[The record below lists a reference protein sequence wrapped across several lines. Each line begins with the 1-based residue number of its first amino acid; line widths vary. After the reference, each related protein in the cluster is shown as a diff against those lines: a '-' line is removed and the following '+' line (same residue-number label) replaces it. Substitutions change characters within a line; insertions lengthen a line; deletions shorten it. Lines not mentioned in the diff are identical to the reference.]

1 MNFLFAKHLR
11 GDKDGDMK
19 TYGKILLTTL
29 PLVIVS
35 LWVIVETTYFFS
47 RTALVDLGETWLDTR
62 LSEAMVIVSSQE
74 QMLRDYGLADI
85 PASITKAQM
94 DAVTSI
100 ADIGVGKLGYMI
112 VVTRQ
117 GRMVSHPDPAMV
129 HTRVHDA
136 GWFENLS
143 NGVPRLKMTL
153 TGEPVLARAAYFEP
167 WEWYVL
173 AVDPMQEIYGVADRM
188 RPVLYAMGVFVALII
203 SLALMLLTRR
213 LTRPL
218 KELVQGADRIGKG
231 DLDTRIPVHSRD
243 EFGHLARE
251 FNQMAGRLQETLT
264 ALKHSEQHFRA
275 LIENASDM
283 IWVLDGHGYFKYVSP
298 STRRI
303 LGYDPESL
311 MGTDSFEKHHPEDR
325 QAARNRF
332 KRRVQDTLPQP
343 DPTAE
348 QRYRHRDGT
357 YLVLESITQSMVNHP
372 AVRGVIVNARDIT
385 ERKKAEQA
393 LKRSHQE
400 LENRVAERTRNLT
413 LLNQALNNEI
423 LVRKQ
428 KEQELKKANQA
439 KSEFLANMSHEIRTP
454 LNAIIGFS
462 EVLSAMASDS
472 QQQNYLQ
479 AVITSGKHLLDL
491 INDLLDLSRIEAGK
505 IDIQTTPVSLSALFQ
520 EIHHLFRVK
529 LANKELDFVIHMD
542 DQMPDF
548 LMLDEMRLRQVLTN
562 LVANAVKFTEHGRI
576 RLSATIRDSAAKDT
590 VDLEIQVQDTGIG
603 IAGDKLQL
611 IFESFEQGHTDITR
625 KYGGTGLGL
634 TICRQLVALMKGCI
648 DVDSRSSS
656 GSTFTIV
663 LPGVAVSRNKRRE
676 PKTAEAKGPDESRTA
691 GQPALSESLIQE
703 AVAKHPGLP
712 PLLRET
718 IEPLLPGAQEG
729 VIMSDARAIADH
741 FIALGRRFDLP
752 GFTRFG
758 QALAEDVQAF
768 DLEKIAPSLARL
780 SILLK
785 EMPGK

>member
-1 MNFLFAKHLR
+1 
-11 GDKDGDMK
+11 MK

-74 QMLRDYGLADI
+74 KMLREYGLADI

-94 DAVTSI
+94 DAVASI
-100 ADIGVGKLGYMI
+100 AEIGVGKLGYMI
-112 VVTRQ
+112 VVTRE
-117 GRMVSHPDPAMV
+117 GRMIAHPDPDMV

-136 GWFENLS
+136 EWFKNLS
-143 NGVPRLKMTL
+143 SGVPRLKMTM
-153 TGEPVLARAAYFEP
+153 GREPVLARAACFEP
-167 WEWYVL
+167 WEWYIL

-188 RPVLYAMGVFVALII
+188 RPVLYAMGLFVALII

-218 KELVQGADRIGKG
+218 KDLVQGADRIGKG
-231 DLDTRIPVHSRD
+231 DLDTRIPVQSRD
-243 EFGHLARE
+243 EFGHLAKE
-251 FNQMAGRLQETLT
+251 FNQMAVRLQETLT

-283 IWVLDGHGYFKYVSP
+283 IWILDAQGYIKYVSP

-303 LGYDPESL
+303 LGYNPESL
-311 MGTDSFEKHHPEDR
+311 LGTDSFENHHPEDR
-325 QAARNRF
+325 QAARDRF
-332 KRRVQDTLPQP
+332 KQRVQDTPPQP

-357 YLVLESITQSMVNHP
+357 YLVLESITQNMLGHP

-400 LENRVAERTRNLT
+400 LESRVAERTRNLT

-472 QQQNYLQ
+472 QQKNYLQ

-505 IDIQTTPVSLSALFQ
+505 IDIQTNPVSLTTLLN
-520 EIHHLFRVK
+520 EIHHLFKVK
-529 LANKELDFVIHMD
+529 LAHKQLDFVIHMD

-548 LMLDEMRLRQVLTN
+548 LMLDEMRLRQVVTN
-562 LVANAVKFTEHGRI
+562 LVANAVKFTEDGRI
-576 RLSATIRDSAAKDT
+576 RLSAAIQYSTNTAGDT
-590 VDLEIQVQDTGIG
+590 VDLVIQVQDTGIG
-603 IAGDKLQL
+603 ISEDNLHL

-634 TICRQLVALMKGCI
+634 TICRQLVALMKGRI
-648 DVDSRSSS
+648 EVESRPGT
-656 GSTFTIV
+656 GSTFTII
-663 LPGVAVSRNKRRE
+663 LPGVAVSRDEKPRQ
-676 PKTAEAKGPDESRTA
+676 KTSAVPDPDEGPLA
-691 GQPALSESLIQE
+691 CQPILPENLVQE
-703 AVAKHPGLP
+703 AVDRHPDLQ
-712 PLLRET
+712 PLLAAT
-718 IEPLLPGAQEG
+718 IEPLLPGDQEG
-729 VIMSDARAIADH
+729 VIMSDAQAIADH

-752 GFTRFG
+752 ALTRFG

-768 DLEKIAPSLARL
+768 DLEKIAPCLARVSTL
-780 SILLK
+780 FK
-785 EMPGK
+785 GMPEK

>member
-1 MNFLFAKHLR
+1 
-11 GDKDGDMK
+11 MK

-47 RTALVDLGETWLDTR
+47 RSALVDLGETWLDTR
-62 LSEAMVIVSSQE
+62 LSEAIVVVSSQE
-74 QMLRDYGLADI
+74 KMLRDYGLSDI

-94 DAVTSI
+94 DAVSGI
-100 ADIGVGKLGYMI
+100 ADIGVGKLGYMLI
-112 VVTRQ
+112 VSRQ
-117 GRMVSHPDPAMV
+117 GRMVSHPDPGV
-129 HTRVHDA
+129 VDTRVHDA
-136 GWFENLS
+136 DWFKNLS

-153 TGEPVLARAAYFEP
+153 SGEPVLARAAYFEP

-218 KELVQGADRIGKG
+218 KELVQGVDRIGKG
-231 DLDTRIPVHSRD
+231 DLDTRIPVQSRD
-243 EFGHLARE
+243 EFGHLAKE
-251 FNQMAGRLQETLT
+251 FNQMAVRLQETLT
-264 ALKHSEQHFRA
+264 ALKHSELHYRA
-275 LIENASDM
+275 LIENASDL
-283 IWVLDGHGYFKYVSP
+283 IWILDDQGNFKYVSP
-298 STRRI
+298 STRKI
-303 LGYDPESL
+303 LGYNPESL
-311 MGTDSFEKHHPEDR
+311 MGTCTFDNLHPDDR
-325 QAARNRF
+325 QGVRERF
-332 KRRVQDTLPQP
+332 IRRVQGTLPHP

-348 QRYRHRDGT
+348 QRYLHRDGT
-357 YLVLESITQSMVNHP
+357 YLVLESITQNMLDHP
-372 AVRGVIVNARDIT
+372 AVQGVIVNARDIT
-385 ERKKAEQA
+385 LRKQAEQT
-393 LKRSHQE
+393 LKRSHQD

-413 LLNQALNNEI
+413 LLNQALNNEV

-472 QQQNYLQ
+472 QQKNYLQ
-479 AVITSGKHLLDL
+479 AIITSGKHLLDL

-505 IDIQTTPVSLSALFQ
+505 IDIQTTPVSLTTLFH

-542 DQMPDF
+542 DPMPDF

-562 LVANAVKFTEHGRI
+562 LVANAVKFTEQGRI
-576 RLSATIRDSAAKDT
+576 RLSAAIRDSAASDT
-590 VDLEIQVQDTGIG
+590 VDLVIQVQDTGIG
-603 IAGDKLQL
+603 IAEDKLQL
-611 IFESFEQGHTDITR
+611 IFESFEQEHTDITR

-634 TICRQLVALMKGCI
+634 TISRQLVALMKGSI
-648 DVDSRSSS
+648 EVDSRPGS

-663 LPGVAVSRNKRRE
+663 LPGVAVSRNKQRE
-676 PKTAEAKGPDESRTA
+676 PKTAEAEGPDEIRTA
-691 GQPALSESLIQE
+691 DQPGLSESLIQG
-703 AVAKHPGLP
+703 AVARHPGLL

-758 QALAEDVQAF
+758 QTLAEDAHAF
-768 DLEKIAPSLARL
+768 DLEKISPSLARL

-785 EMPGK
+785 KMPEK

>member
-1 MNFLFAKHLR
+1 
-11 GDKDGDMK
+11 MK

-35 LWVIVETTYFFS
+35 LWIVVETTYFFS

-62 LSEAMVIVSSQE
+62 LSEAMVVVSSQE
-74 QMLRDYGLADI
+74 KMLRDYGLSDI

-94 DAVTSI
+94 DAVADI

-117 GRMVSHPDPAMV
+117 GWMVSHPDPAMV
-129 HTRVHDA
+129 DTPIHDA
-136 GWFENLS
+136 EWFKTIS
-143 NGVPRLKMTL
+143 SGATRLKMAMA
-153 TGEPVLARAAYFEP
+153 GEPVLARSAYFEP

-173 AVDPMQEIYGVADRM
+173 AVDPMQEIYGVANRM
-188 RPVLYAMGVFVALII
+188 RPVLYVMGVFVALII

-218 KELVQGADRIGKG
+218 KALVQGADRIGNG
-231 DLDTRIPVHSRD
+231 DLDTCIPVQSRD
-243 EFGHLARE
+243 EFGHLAKA
-251 FNQMAGRLQETLT
+251 FNQMAVRLQETLT
-264 ALKHSEQHFRA
+264 ALKHSEQHYRA

-283 IWVLDGHGYFKYVSP
+283 IWVLDAHGYIKYVSP

-332 KRRVQDTLPQP
+332 NRRVQDILAQP

-348 QRYRHRDGT
+348 QRYLHRDGT
-357 YLVLESITQSMVNHP
+357 YLVLESITQNMLDHP
-372 AVRGVIVNARDIT
+372 AVQGVIVNARDIT

-413 LLNQALNNEI
+413 LLNQALNNEV

-428 KEQELKKANQA
+428 KEQELKKANQS

-462 EVLSAMASDS
+462 EVLSVMASDT
-472 QQQNYLQ
+472 QQKSYLQ
-479 AVITSGKHLLDL
+479 AIITSGKHLLDL

-505 IDIQTTPVSLSALFQ
+505 IDIQTTPVSLTTLLN

-529 LANKELDFVIHMD
+529 LAHKQLDFSIHRD

-576 RLSATIRDSAAKDT
+576 RLSAAIRDSAAGDT
-590 VDLEIQVQDTGIG
+590 VDLVIQVQDTGIG

-611 IFESFEQGHTDITR
+611 IFESFEQEHTDITR

-634 TICRQLVALMKGCI
+634 TISRQLVALMKGRI
-648 DVDSRSSS
+648 EVDSRPGS

-663 LPGVAVSRNKRRE
+663 LPGVVISRNERQKQ
-676 PKTAEAKGPDESRTA
+676 KTAMAKDPDESRTEDP
-691 GQPALSESLIQE
+691 PALSESLVQE
-703 AVAKHPGLP
+703 AVSRHPGLLA
-712 PLLRET
+712 LLRET

-729 VIMSDARAIADH
+729 VIMSDARTIADH
-741 FIALGRRFDLP
+741 LIALGRRFDLP
-752 GFTRFG
+752 GFTQFG
-758 QALAEDVQAF
+758 QTLAEDAHAF

-780 SILLK
+780 SILFK
-785 EMPGK
+785 KMPEK